1 MNYTRMP
8 IEIES
13 PEEIGYSTI
22 QYNLAESSVRDIYV
36 KDLNIKLDDLLLYY
50 GHHRGH
56 PDLLACIAS
65 ESSALK
71 PEDVLVC
78 GGAATALFIV
88 ATTLLSEDDHLVV
101 VRPNYGT
108 NLETP
113 RAINCEMSIIDLT
126 FDERFTLNVDEV
138 QKAIRPTTRLISIT
152 NPHNPTGTII
162 AEDVLNELIELAEVN
177 NCYLLVDET
186 YRYLNFQTPLL
197 PYLAEKSKRV
207 ISVSSLSKA
216 FGVPGI
222 RIGWIISQDA
232 GLMHKFL
239 AAKEQIMITN
249 SVVDEHIA
257 LHILQNQARLLEEA
271 HRHIRTNFAIIKQFF
286 AQTAY
291 LDWVEPTAGVVCFPR
306 LKVGYS
312 LNAEAFYQSL
322 YSSYHTL
329 VGPGHWFEQD
339 KIYMRIGFG
348 YPTTEELTTGLQNL
362 ERCLGEHLRN
372 ENE

>member
-1 MNYTRMP
+1 MHYTRMP

-22 QYNLAESSVRDIYV
+22 QYNLAESSVRDIQV
-36 KDLNIKLDDLLLYY
+36 KDLTIKLDDILLSY

-65 ESSALK
+65 ESTIIK
-71 PEDVLVC
+71 PADVLVC
-78 GGAATALFIV
+78 SGAATALFVV
-88 ATTLLSEDDHLVV
+88 ATTLLSEKDHLVV

-113 RAINCEMSIIDLT
+113 RAINCEMSLIDLT
-126 FDERFTLNVDEV
+126 FEDRF
-138 QKAIRPTTRLISIT
+138 AINIDQIRQAIQPNTRLISIT
-152 NPHNPTGTII
+152 NPHNPTGTVISEKI
-162 AEDVLNELIELAEVN
+162 LNELVELAEAN

-186 YRYLNFQTPLL
+186 YRYLNFQTPLT
-197 PYLAEKSKRV
+197 PYLAEKSKHV

-222 RIGWIISQDA
+222 RIGWIICRDTE
-232 GLMHKFL
+232 LMREFL

-249 SVVDEHIA
+249 SVVDEQIA
-257 LHILQNQARLLEEA
+257 LHILQQQQRRLQEA
-271 HRHIRTNFAIIKQFF
+271 HQHIRTNFAIIKSFF
-286 AQTAY
+286 AQTPY

-306 LKVGYS
+306 LKAGFS
-312 LNAEAFYQSL
+312 INTTTFYESL
-322 YSSYHTL
+322 YSTYQTL

-339 KIYMRIGFG
+339 KTYMRIGFG
-348 YPTTEELTTGLQNL
+348 YPTAGELTVGLQNL
-362 ERCLGEHLRN
+362 ERCLGEHLN
-372 ENE
+372 NG

>member
-1 MNYTRMP
+1 MKYTRMP

-22 QYNLAESSVRDIYV
+22 NYNLAESSVRDIQLS
-36 KDLNIKLDDLLLYY
+36 DLNLRLDDLLLCY

-56 PDLLACIAS
+56 PELLDCIAS
-65 ESSALK
+65 ESPLLQSD
-71 PEDVLVC
+71 DVLVC
-78 GGAATALFIV
+78 SGAATALFII
-88 ATTLLSEDDHLVV
+88 ATAILSEKDHLIV

-113 RAINCEMSIIDLT
+113 RAINCAMSIVDLT
-126 FDERFTLNVDEV
+126 FDEGFTLNVDQV
-138 QKAIRPTTRLISIT
+138 RQAIRPDTRLISIT
-152 NPHNPTGTII
+152 NPHNPTGTVVS
-162 AEDVLNELIELAEVN
+162 ENTLNELTALAEAH

-197 PYLAEKSKRV
+197 PYLAEKSRNV

-222 RIGWIISQDA
+222 RIGWIICRDA
-232 GLMHKFL
+232 ALMHQFL

-249 SVVDEHIA
+249 SVVDEQIA
-257 LHILQNQARLLEEA
+257 LYILQNKASRLQET
-271 HRHIRTNFAIIKQFF
+271 HQIIRTNFDITRQFF
-286 AQTAY
+286 SETPY

-306 LKVGYS
+306 LKAGYS
-312 LNAEAFYQSL
+312 INTNDFYQSL
-322 YSSYHTL
+322 HTHYQTL

-339 KIYMRIGFG
+339 KTYMRIGFG
-348 YPTTEELTTGLQNL
+348 YPTADELRTGLQHVD
-362 ERCLGEHLRN
+362 RCLAEHLK
-372 ENE
+372 

>member
-22 QYNLAESSVRDIYV
+22 QYNLAESSVRDIHL
-36 KDLNIKLDDLLLYY
+36 KDLNLNLNDVLLCY

-65 ESSALK
+65 ESSILK
-71 PEDVLVC
+71 PDDVLVC
-78 GGAATALFIV
+78 SGAATALFII
-88 ATTLLSEDDHLVV
+88 ATTLLNSTDHLIV

-113 RAINCEMSIIDLT
+113 RAINCAMSIIDLT
-126 FDERFTLNVDEV
+126 FDEKFALDVD
-138 QKAIRPTTRLISIT
+138 QIRQSIQPNTRLISIT
-152 NPHNPTGTII
+152 NPHNPTGTVIPEAI
-162 AEDVLNELIELAEVN
+162 LNELVELAEEH

-222 RIGWIISQDA
+222 RIGWIICRDA
-232 GLMHKFL
+232 ELMTRFL

-249 SVVDEHIA
+249 SVVDEQIA
-257 LHILQNQARLLEEA
+257 LHILQNQESLLQET
-271 HRHIRTNFAIIKQFF
+271 HQQIRTNFAIISQFF
-286 AQTAY
+286 TQNTY
-291 LDWVEPTAGVVCFPR
+291 LEWVEPTAGVVCFPR
-306 LKVGYS
+306 LKAGYS
-312 LNAEAFYQSL
+312 INTTAFYESL
-322 YSSYHTL
+322 YSNYQTL

-339 KIYMRIGFG
+339 KTYMRIGFG
-348 YPTTEELTTGLQNL
+348 YPTADELVAGLQNL
-362 ERCLGEHLRN
+362 ERCLMEHIK
-372 ENE
+372 

>member
-22 QYNLAESSVRDIYV
+22 QYNLAESSVRDIHV
-36 KDLNIKLDDLLLYY
+36 KDLNIKLDDLLLCY

-56 PDLLACIAS
+56 PDLLTSIAD
-65 ESSALK
+65 ESSILK
-71 PEDVLVC
+71 SEDVLVC
-78 GGAATALFIV
+78 SGAATALFIV
-88 ATTLLSEDDHLVV
+88 ATTLLSEKDHLVV

-113 RAINCEMSIIDLT
+113 RAINCAMSIIDLT
-126 FDERFTLNVDEV
+126 FQNQFALNVD
-138 QKAIRPTTRLISIT
+138 QIRQAIRPNTRLISIT
-152 NPHNPTGTII
+152 NPHNPTGTVIS
-162 AEDVLNELIELAEVN
+162 EDVLNELVELAETN

-186 YRYLNFQTPLL
+186 YRYLNFQTPLR

-222 RIGWIISQDA
+222 RIGWIICQEA
-232 GLMHKFL
+232 GLMHQFL

-249 SVVDEHIA
+249 SVVDEQIA
-257 LHILQNQARLLEEA
+257 LHILQNQEPLLREA
-271 HRHIRTNFAIIKQFF
+271 HHHIRTNFAIIKRFF
-286 AQTAY
+286 TETAY

-306 LKVGYS
+306 LKAGYS
-312 LNAEAFYQSL
+312 INAEAFYKSL
-322 YSSYHTL
+322 YSTYQTL

-348 YPTTEELTTGLQNL
+348 YPTSDELATGLQNL
-362 ERCLGEHLRN
+362 ERCLEEHLTKN
-372 ENE
+372 E

>member
-22 QYNLAESSVRDIYV
+22 QYNLAESSVRDIQM
-36 KDLNIKLDDLLLYY
+36 KDLDLKLDDLLLCY

-56 PDLLACIAS
+56 PELLDCIAS
-65 ESSALK
+65 EGDNLK
-71 PEDVLVC
+71 PDDVLVC
-78 GGAATALFIV
+78 SGAATALFIV
-88 ATTLLSEDDHLVV
+88 ATTLLSEKDHLVV

-126 FDERFTLNVDEV
+126 FDEEFALNID
-138 QKAIRPTTRLISIT
+138 QIRQAIRPNTRLISIT
-152 NPHNPTGTII
+152 NPHNPTGTVISEAI
-162 AEDVLNELIELAEVN
+162 LDELVALAEAHT
-177 NCYLLVDET
+177 CYLLVDET
-186 YRYLNFQTPLL
+186 YRYLNFQTPRS
-197 PYLAEKSKRV
+197 PYLATKSKNV

-222 RIGWIISQDA
+222 RIGWIICRDSE
-232 GLMHKFL
+232 LMTRFL

-249 SVVDEHIA
+249 SVIDEQIA
-257 LHILQNQARLLEEA
+257 LHILQHQESRLAEA
-271 HRHIRTNFAIIKQFF
+271 HQHIRTNFGIIWQFF
-286 AQTAY
+286 AQTPF
-291 LDWVEPTAGVVCFPR
+291 LEWVEPTAGVVCFPR
-306 LKVGYS
+306 LKASYS
-312 LNAEAFYQSL
+312 INTGAFYQSL
-322 YSSYHTL
+322 YSNYHTL

-348 YPTTEELTTGLQNL
+348 YPTPNELTTGLQNL
-362 ERCLGEHLRN
+362 ERCLSEHLDS
-372 ENE
+372 

>member
-13 PEEIGYSTI
+13 PEEIGYATI
-22 QYNLAESSVRDIYV
+22 QYNLAESSVRDIHV
-36 KDLNIKLDDLLLYY
+36 KDLNLKLDDLLLCY

-56 PDLLACIAS
+56 PDLLATIAS
-65 ESSALK
+65 ESTVLK
-71 PEDVLVC
+71 PDDVLVC
-78 GGAATALFIV
+78 SGAATALFIV
-88 ATTLLSEDDHLVV
+88 ATTLLSENDHLIV

-113 RAINCEMSIIDLT
+113 RAINCAMSIIDLT
-126 FDERFTLNVDEV
+126 FDERFTLNID
-138 QKAIRPTTRLISIT
+138 QIRQAIQFNTRLISVT
-152 NPHNPTGTII
+152 NPHNPTGTVMSE
-162 AEDVLNELIELAEVN
+162 AVLHELVELAEAN

-197 PYLAEKSKRV
+197 PYLAEKSKQV

-222 RIGWIISQDA
+222 RIGWIICQDA
-232 GLMHKFL
+232 ELMHQFL

-249 SVVDEHIA
+249 SVVDEQIA
-257 LHILQNQARLLEEA
+257 LHILQNQVSLLQEA
-271 HRHIRTNFAIIKQFF
+271 HQHIRTNFAIIKQFF

-306 LKVGYS
+306 LKAGYS
-312 LNAEAFYQSL
+312 INTEAFYKSL
-322 YSSYHTL
+322 YSTYHTL

-339 KIYMRIGFG
+339 KTYMRIGFG
-348 YPTTEELTTGLQNL
+348 YPTADELTIGLQNL

-372 ENE
+372 E

>member
-22 QYNLAESSVRDIYV
+22 KYNLAESSVGDIHG
-36 KDLNIKLDDLLLYY
+36 KDLNLNLDELLLCY

-56 PDLLACIAS
+56 PDLLDCIAGDS
-65 ESSALK
+65 PVLT
-71 PEDVLVC
+71 PNDVLVC
-78 GGAATALFIV
+78 SGAATALFIV
-88 ATTLLSEDDHLVV
+88 ATTLLNETDHLVV

-113 RAINCEMSIIDLT
+113 RAINCAMSIIDLT
-126 FDERFTLNVDEV
+126 FADHFALNVEHIR
-138 QKAIRPTTRLISIT
+138 QAIQPNTRLISLT
-152 NPHNPTGTII
+152 NPHNPTGTVVS
-162 AEDVLNELIELAEVN
+162 EVVLDELVALAEEH

-197 PYLAEKSKRV
+197 PYLAEKSPNV

-222 RIGWIISQDA
+222 RIGWIVCRDSK
-232 GLMHKFL
+232 LMQQFL

-249 SVVDEHIA
+249 SVVDEQIA
-257 LHILQNQARLLEEA
+257 LHILQDQESRLTKTHQLIGINYGI
-271 HRHIRTNFAIIKQFF
+271 IRQFF
-286 AQTAY
+286 AQTPY
-291 LDWVEPTAGVVCFPR
+291 LEWVEPTAGVVCFPR
-306 LKVGYS
+306 VKAGYS
-312 LNAEAFYQSL
+312 LNTDVFYESL
-322 YSSYHTL
+322 YSTYQTL

-339 KIYMRIGFG
+339 KTYMRIGFG
-348 YPTTEELTTGLQNL
+348 YPTADELRTGLQNL
-362 ERCLGEHLRN
+362 DRCLAQHIKP
-372 ENE
+372 